1 GLGLAAGEGEG
12 LTPGSR
18 LGGCAAA
25 WLQDA
30 TKTASST
37 APIARLDRAAIV
49 PSNVS
54 PELLLQWE
62 RSAAANV
69 TSALLALP
77 SCGGQAP
84 RQPLTATRSR
94 ASGLARQEFPESLF
108 VEDRDPQLLRL
119 QELGARV
126 LARDDI
132 VGLAR
137 HGSGGLA
144 AGHTDRV
151 LGGLARELL

>member
-1 GLGLAAGEGEG
+1 MAEQCFHALKEGDAGRG
-12 LTPGSR
+12 P
-18 LGGCAAA
+18 A
-25 WLQDA
+25 Q
-30 TKTASST
+30 
-37 APIARLDRAAIV
+37 ARV
-49 PSNVS
+49 
-54 PELLLQWE
+54 
-62 RSAAANV
+62 
-69 TSALLALP
+69 
-77 SCGGQAP
+77 
-84 RQPLTATRSR
+84 
-94 ASGLARQEFPESLF
+94 GLARQEFPESLF